1 MALMEVSYFSNVL
14 GMSMT
19 MNVIIP
25 QQTHTQIGMTGAA
38 DYEEYPT
45 LYLLHGMSD
54 DHSIWLRRT
63 AIERYVS
70 ELGIAV
76 VMPTT
81 HLGWYT
87 DTAYGLK
94 YWEHISEELPQICRE
109 FFPRMSKKREETFAA
124 GLSMGGYGAFKL
136 GLRQSQTFGAVASL
150 SGALDIATAFVPGE
164 LGAETPFWSGV
175 FGPLEGLKGSDND
188 LLHLSQELA
197 ESDRPKPRLFMWC
210 GEQDFLYE
218 QNQRALKQLQ
228 ALNFD
233 VTASFSQGDHS
244 WGYWDEQIQVVLKW
258 LLPASKGVE

>member
-14 GMSMT
+14 GLTMT

-25 QQTHTQIGMTGAA
+25 QQTSSQIGMVGAS
-38 DYEEYPT
+38 DYESYPT

-54 DHSIWLRRT
+54 DHSIWMRRT

-94 YWEHISEELPQICRE
+94 YWQHISEELPKICRE
-109 FFPRMSKKREETFAA
+109 FFPRMSNKREETFVA

-136 GLRQSQTFGAVASL
+136 GLGKSETFGAAASL

-164 LGAETPFWSGV
+164 MGEETPFWSGV
-175 FGPLEGLKGSDND
+175 FGSLEGVKGSDND
-188 LLHLSQELA
+188 LLHLSSELIKRNR
-197 ESDRPKPRLFMWC
+197 SVPRLFMWC

-218 QNQRALKQLQ
+218 QNQRALKHLEE
-228 ALNFD
+228 LGLE
-233 VTASFSQGDHS
+233 VTASFTEGDHS
-244 WGYWDEQIQVVLKW
+244 WVHWDEQIQVVLKW
-258 LLPASKGVE
+258 LLP